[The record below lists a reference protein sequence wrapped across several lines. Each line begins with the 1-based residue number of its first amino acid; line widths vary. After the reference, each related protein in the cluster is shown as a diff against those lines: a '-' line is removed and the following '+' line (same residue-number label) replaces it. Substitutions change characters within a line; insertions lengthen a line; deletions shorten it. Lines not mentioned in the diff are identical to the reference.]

1 MAYKEDKI
9 KAKDD
14 ILLAIEAAKPKKE
27 VRDQID
33 LLVIEWQELLNHYDS
48 LTADD
53 CINRYR
59 DAEATV
65 GLYTDLFMAFLI
77 ANDLLKDEYTTK
89 DIERIKNG
97 FKEVEGLG

>member
-89 DIERIKNG
+89 DIERIKKG